1 MNKGELIAKIAE
13 AGLSKKDAGIAL
25 DAAIAAIG
33 DAPACLFAPGDWI
46 SAPAASVM
54 SWPASAMR
62 EGTKVALPSDVG
74 AVRALGFGADDYID
88 KAKSPEELLARVASA
103 LRRSRT
109 AGTGAGKS
117 APAPR
122 LGMLRIGSVSVN
134 FAEMTAKGPGVSAR
148 LTKSDAVILNL
159 LALRRGEIVA
169 HDDIIAALH
178 DGDCAGELAAVRAA
192 VARLKERLGRAGACI
207 TTERG
212 FGYRLLA

>member
-1 MNKGELIAKIAE
+1 MTRTVRGAAPS
-13 AGLSKKDAGIAL
+13 AG
-25 DAAIAAIG
+25 
-33 DAPACLFAPGDWI
+33 
-46 SAPAASVM
+46 ASLTT
-54 SWPASAMR
+54 S
-62 EGTKVALPSDVG
+62 T
-74 AVRALGFGADDYID
+74 
-88 KAKSPEELLARVASA
+88 
-103 LRRSRT
+103 T
-109 AGTGAGKS
+109 A
-117 APAPR
+117 
-122 LGMLRIGSVSVN
+122 
-134 FAEMTAKGPGVSAR
+134 GPGVSAR